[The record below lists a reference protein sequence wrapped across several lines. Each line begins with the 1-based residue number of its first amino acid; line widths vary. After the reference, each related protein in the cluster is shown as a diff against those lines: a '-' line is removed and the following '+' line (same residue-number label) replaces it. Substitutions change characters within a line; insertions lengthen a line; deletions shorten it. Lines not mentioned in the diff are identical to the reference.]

1 MNGENEESKVL
12 ISKSILTGVATTIR
26 EREGSSALIK
36 PVDFASHIASM
47 SIGQQGAPVSSV
59 TITNKAALTSIRP
72 GFSAEIDVEITPPWE
87 GWTYVCTSSD
97 PIVVSVSPIL
107 NANGK
112 YEITGVAESSTP
124 VTITVTAGDFS
135 DSFSV
140 KCRDLFAPDLTKSFA
155 EMTTE
160 ERTNL
165 SNIAKSGLASEFM
178 TLGQF
183 ILVPYGSYTMP
194 FEIVGFSDV
203 VAKINDQEQTVPAIN
218 LLPKYTSE
226 MDSQWGASGST
237 KYSASTLRS
246 TIVGSSYQGKFNSD
260 FLACLAATKVQTYSR
275 DGSTDVVYDKL
286 YAPHMAQLGVTDT
299 AYNNAQQAAVEGPV
313 FPAYQDADN
322 ARRIKQAINATSSA
336 QYYWTSSL
344 YSGYS
349 NYFGRVYTSGAP
361 GNYYYGSS
369 LRVVAA
375 CNFIG

>member
-12 ISKSILTGVATTIR
+12 ISKSILTGVAATIR

-59 TITNKAALTSIRP
+59 TITNKASLTSIRP

-97 PIVVSVSPIL
+97 PSVVSVSPIL

-160 ERTNL
+160 ERTNI
-165 SNIAKSGLASEFM
+165 SNIVKGGLASEFLS
-178 TLGQF
+178 LGQS
-183 ILVPYGSYTMP
+183 ILVPYGSFVMP
-194 FEIVGFSDV
+194 FEIVGFEDV
-203 VAKINDQEQTVPAIN
+203 VAQIDGAEQAVHALN
-218 LLPKYTSE
+218 LLAKYTDE
-226 MDSQWGASGST
+226 TGSQWGANGSV

-246 TIVGSSYQGKFNSD
+246 YMTTAYQGKLDANFV
-260 FLACLAATKVQTYSR
+260 ACLANTKKQTYSR
-275 DGSTDVVYDKL
+275 DGSTDVVYDKIS
-286 YAPHMAQLGVTDT
+286 APSMAQLGVTNAT
-299 AYNNAQQAAVEGPV
+299 FNTAQQAAIEGAA
-313 FPAYQDADN
+313 FTAYQGAADAK
-322 ARRIKQAINATSSA
+322 RVKCAINATTTA
-336 QYYWTSSL
+336 QNYWTSSL
-344 YSGYS
+344 YSGIS
-349 NYFGRVYTSGAP
+349 NYFGFVQASGAP
-361 GNYYYGSS
+361 DSS
-369 LRVVAA
+369 GCSGTCRVVAA
-375 CNFIG
+375 CDFIA